1 MLTPTFSP
9 NEPNFLALL
18 QCLVWTGFRER
29 RRVHR
34 RERGRTRRSTSETD
48 QTETAMKSRSRNR
61 QIVSRNSRDHR
72 SQTGLQVELCIDF
85 ALSCENWFFAKRT
98 QFIEIESM
106 PVFGLIRDPLAIG
119 SRSLAGLYNAGRVS
133 LSRPTADPAFRGTAS
148 SEPRDCGGC
157 AGRMMEQAILSA
169 Q

>member
-72 SQTGLQVELCIDF
+72 SQTGLQVEPCIDF
-85 ALSCENWFFAKRT
+85 ALSCENWCFAKRT
-98 QFIEIESM
+98 QFRNRI
-106 PVFGLIRDPLAIG
+106 
-119 SRSLAGLYNAGRVS
+119 NAGFRLNTRSWRSGPARSPVYTTPVVYLYLDRLQARLFGARHPVS
-133 LSRPTADPAFRGTAS
+133 PAIA
-148 SEPRDCGGC
+148 EAAP
-157 AGRMMEQAILSA
+157 AE
-169 Q
+169 